1 MCTHLFRHIGITSH
15 KSQMIIF
22 EVSLL
27 SRKVMLFAR
36 SDEYDD
42 NDNENQSLLW
52 WTTCNGYFLSLKG
65 KLLHLIILQSMTWQK
80 SKGIHAPLM
89 LNVLQRMENNLEG
102 RYPREAQ
109 CRSFTL
115 KVSLGFQKAT
125 GQWHIFVGL
134 MRRNG
139 FFRRCHIS

>member
-15 KSQMIIF
+15 KSQNPISQFPNIPENIGRKAYIF

-36 SDEYDD
+36 SDKYDD

-65 KLLHLIILQSMTWQK
+65 KLLHLIIL
-80 SKGIHAPLM
+80 
-89 LNVLQRMENNLEG
+89 
-102 RYPREAQ
+102 
-109 CRSFTL
+109 
-115 KVSLGFQKAT
+115 
-125 GQWHIFVGL
+125 
-134 MRRNG
+134 
-139 FFRRCHIS
+139 